1 MLGTASAHSLSLKL
15 RYFLD
20 TDPKSSATRIRILT
34 SGITNFRATNLIRVL
49 TLLIYILAVCFIV
62 SAGVL
67 ITGWDFVTEGLCR
80 AAIDLC
86 LVFYVGDKVILYLFL
101 VERTHQIRGP
111 SCARYQDPTFFL
123 SVVIVLG
130 GFGIIAVFAFLYP
143 VTSLSNIDGKCRIG
157 LPFKVTL
164 PLLVYDIAINL
175 GLTAF
180 FCFIGHQYLRGRTF
194 KQMMAVFSAAL
205 PFHHSKKLDTQENLL
220 MFMMIKGTLGALAI
234 IMPTVA
240 NLAILFKLNGH
251 EQGWLCFTVC
261 TIDSTSSSSSRTVHS
276 RLMRL
281 QLLGAQS
288 LFTGLLPLLLTSRIV
303 Q

>member
-1 MLGTASAHSLSLKL
+1 MLGTASVPTLTPKP

-20 TDPKSSATRIRILT
+20 TDSWSSATRVRILT
-34 SGITNFRATNLIRVL
+34 SGMSNFRATNLIRVL

-62 SAGVL
+62 SAGLL

-80 AAIDLC
+80 TDIDLC
-86 LVFYVGDKVILYLFL
+86 LVWYVGGKVILYLFL

-111 SCARYQDPTFFL
+111 SCPRHQDPTFYL
-123 SVVIVLG
+123 SVAIVLG

-143 VTSLSNIDGKCRIG
+143 VTSLSKIDGKCRIG
-157 LPFKVTL
+157 LPLKVTL
-164 PLLVYDIAINL
+164 PLLIYDILINIV
-175 GLTAF
+175 LTAF

-194 KQMMAVFSAAL
+194 KQLMTVFSAAL
-205 PFHHSKKLDTQENLL
+205 PFTRSKKLDTQENLL
-220 MFMMIKGTLGALAI
+220 MFKGTLGALAI

-251 EQGWLCFTVC
+251 EQGRLCFTIC
-261 TIDSTSSSSSRTVHS
+261 TIDSTSSPVRRTVHS
-276 RLMRL
+276 GLMRL
-281 QLLGAQS
+281 QSLGAQS
-288 LFTGLLPLLLTSRIV
+288 SFTGLLPPLLTSRIV